1 MKIKEAQNDIQK
13 NIEELRKIRDEITK
27 LHDDLADS
35 DVDGKEVIICRLRS
49 AQESV
54 VNAIMSLEASE
65 TEYEE
70 YLETEEEREAMGK
83 FRSFRPW

>member
-1 MKIKEAQNDIQK
+1 MKIKEAQNDIKK
-13 NIEELRKIRDEITK
+13 NIEDLRKIRDEITK
-27 LHDDLADS
+27 IHDDLADS

>member
-1 MKIKEAQNDIQK
+1 MKIKEAQNDIQN

-35 DVDGKEVIICRLRS
+35 EIDGKEILTCRLRNAS
-49 AQESV
+49 ESV
-54 VNAIMSLEASE
+54 VNAIMSLESSE